1 VTIVRSAIRLQRRL
15 LILCI
20 ENNKTHLRLRKA
32 VLERKGYFVLGTG
45 DAAEAM
51 RLFRKHPVCLVLT
64 DHMLRGVTG
73 IQLAARMKRLKAE
86 VPIVLYSGKPPESMQ
101 NVDCFIHKG
110 ESPEHFLSMI
120 GNLVKRSA
128 Q

>member
-1 VTIVRSAIRLQRRL
+1 MRSAIRLQRRL

-20 ENNKTHLRLRKA
+20 EDNKTHLRLRKA
-32 VLERKGYFVLGTG
+32 VLERNGYFVLGTG
-45 DAAEAM
+45 NA
-51 RLFRKHPVCLVLT
+51 T

-73 IQLAARMKRLKAE
+73 IQLATRMKRLKAE
-86 VPIVLYSGKPPESMQ
+86 VPIVLYSGKPPESME